1 MDRWKT
7 LSPTQA
13 ATTMLTIA
21 APLLQPEMDRQQAMA
36 LHSHRSVTACKA
48 EMEESAQ
55 GQSDNSL
62 FYNSLFCNSLFLQI
76 KYFGKN
82 YKVPEKLQLQ

>member
-62 FYNSLFCNSLFLQI
+62 FCNSLFLQI